1 MLSELIAIVSPIF
14 IAAAIGFVW
23 ARAGYDYPSEF
34 IGRMVMNIALPCLLI
49 STLSHSEV
57 ELPALLRMGLAC
69 LIASGFMLVLAL
81 PVLKLMK
88 LNVRHWLNSL
98 MFANTGNMG
107 LPLTLF
113 AFGEEGLALSL
124 GWFTGMMLLQF
135 TLGNAVVSRATGL
148 RQAKEL
154 FTKPAIWGVIIGALL
169 LGSDQRL
176 PLGLDR
182 TAALLGQISIPLM
195 MITLGVSIAQLKA
208 PVLSIPIAL
217 SLLRIGGGLACGF
230 AAATLLGLQGTALGV
245 VLLQSAMP
253 VAVFNYLL
261 ALHHQRAASEVAS
274 MVLIS
279 TLMALPLL
287 PLLVTIARKAAAD

>member
-1 MLSELIAIVSPIF
+1 MLSEIIAIISPIF
-14 IAAAIGFVW
+14 IAAAIGFGW
-23 ARAGYDYPSEF
+23 ARSGVDYPSDF

-57 ELPALLRMGLAC
+57 QLAALLKMGLAC
-69 LIASGFMLVLAL
+69 LIASALMLMMALLVLR
-81 PVLKLMK
+81 LKK
-88 LNVRHWLNSL
+88 LNPREWLNSL
-98 MFANTGNMG
+98 LFANTGNMG

-135 TLGNAVVSRATGL
+135 TLGNAVVSRASGL
-148 RQAKEL
+148 HQAKEL
-154 FTKPAIWGVIIGALL
+154 LTKPAIWGVIIGTTLL
-169 LGSDQRL
+169 ASGQRL

-182 TAALLGQISIPLM
+182 TAGLLGQISIPLM

-208 PVLSIPIAL
+208 PLLKTPIAL
-217 SLLRIGGGLACGF
+217 SMVRIGGGLACGY
-230 AAATLLGLQGTALGV
+230 AAASMLGLQGTALGV

-261 ALHHQRAASEVAS
+261 ALHHQRAAAEVAS
-274 MVLIS
+274 MVLVS

-287 PLLVTIARKAAAD
+287 PVLVTIARRAAAL

>member
-1 MLSELIAIVSPIF
+1 MLSELSAIVSPIF

-23 ARAGYDYPSEF
+23 ARSGIDYPSEF
-34 IGRMVMNIALPCLLI
+34 IGRIVMNIALPCLLVN
-49 STLSHSEV
+49 TLSHSDV
-57 ELPALLRMGLAC
+57 ELPALLKMGLAC
-69 LIASGFMLVLAL
+69 LIASALMLVLAL
-81 PVLKLMK
+81 FALKLMH
-88 LNVRHWLNSL
+88 LNIRHWLNSL
-98 MFANTGNMG
+98 LFANTGNMG

-113 AFGEEGLALSL
+113 AFGDEGLALSL

-148 RQAKEL
+148 HQAKEL
-154 FTKPAIWGVIIGALL
+154 LTKPAIWGVLIGTALL
-169 LGSDQRL
+169 ASGQRL

-182 TAALLGQISIPLM
+182 SAALLGQISIPLM

-208 PVLSIPIAL
+208 PVLSVPAAL
-217 SLLRIGGGLACGF
+217 SALRIGGGLACGY
-230 AAATLLGLQGTALGV
+230 AAASLLGLEGTALGV

-261 ALHHQRAASEVAS
+261 ALHHQRAAAEVAS
-274 MVLIS
+274 MVLVS

-287 PLLVTIARKAAAD
+287 PLLVTIARKAAGI

>member
-1 MLSELIAIVSPIF
+1 MLSELSAIVTPIF
-14 IAAAIGFVW
+14 IAAAVGFVW

-49 STLSHSEV
+49 STLSHSDV
-57 ELPALLRMGLAC
+57 ALPALLRMGLAC
-69 LIASGFMLVLAL
+69 LLASGLMLALAL
-81 PVLKLMK
+81 PTLKLLG
-88 LNVRHWLNSL
+88 LNPRHWLNSL
-98 MFANTGNMG
+98 LFANTGNMG

-113 AFGEEGLALSL
+113 AFGDEGLALSL

-148 RQAKEL
+148 GQFIEL
-154 FTKPAIWGVIIGALL
+154 LRKPAIWGVAIGTTLL
-169 LGSDQRL
+169 ATDQQL

-182 TAALLGQISIPLM
+182 TASLLGQISIPLM

-217 SLLRIGGGLACGF
+217 SLLRIAGGLACGF
-230 AAATLLGLQGTALGV
+230 ASASLLGIQGTALGV

-261 ALHHQRAASEVAS
+261 ALHHQRAAAEVAS
-274 MVLIS
+274 MVLVS
-279 TLMALPLL
+279 TLIALPFL
-287 PLLVTIARKAAAD
+287 PVLVTIARKAAAD